1 MKLQRLTIDFAPD
14 VRLLDSRLVRL
25 EPYFLPVAA
34 VAAAALAF
42 IAWLLRE

>member
-14 VRLLDSRLVRL
+14 ARSERFQPGLL
-25 EPYFLPVAA
+25 LPALVAA
-34 VAAAALAF
+34 LGF